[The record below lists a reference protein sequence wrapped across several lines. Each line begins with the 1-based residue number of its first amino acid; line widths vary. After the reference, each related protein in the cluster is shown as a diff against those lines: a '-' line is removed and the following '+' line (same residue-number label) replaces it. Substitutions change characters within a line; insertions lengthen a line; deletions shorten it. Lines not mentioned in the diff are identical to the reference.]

1 MPISAV
7 FKIKLRT
14 AVGASLGKLET
25 SWLEVHVDVDTTS
38 VTKSPTTEA
47 TQAQSATS
55 KSKARWAD
63 GGLAEPLLTV
73 LVWRHQ
79 PTQHGAGRD
88 NRKTE
93 RVWQRVRLIRCP
105 RVCLRPATCKPAP
118 LTSFTIQPDGV
129 RMPKGW

>member
-7 FKIKLRT
+7 FKIKPRT

-93 RVWQRVRLIRCP
+93 RVCQTHPVSPRLFAP
-105 RVCLRPATCKPAP
+105 GHLQTRPSDLIYHPTGWREDAK
-118 LTSFTIQPDGV
+118 
-129 RMPKGW
+129 RMVK